1 MSCLR
6 HALYIS
12 ATLLNACNCLTNY
25 FRKKIMHQSL
35 KQNFDH
41 FLHNMIILQSE
52 QRQPPATIA
61 GFITRMNNLKKAFYY
76 LHLNLNLSF
85 IKLTKQVKFI

>member
-1 MSCLR
+1 
-6 HALYIS
+6 
-12 ATLLNACNCLTNY
+12 
-25 FRKKIMHQSL
+25 
-35 KQNFDH
+35 
-41 FLHNMIILQSE
+41 MIILQSE
-52 QRQPPATIA
+52 QRQPPALIA

>member
-12 ATLLNACNCLTNY
+12 ATLLNACNCLTNF

-52 QRQPPATIA
+52 QRQPPAMIA
-61 GFITRMNNLKKAFYY
+61 GFITRMNN
-76 LHLNLNLSF
+76 
-85 IKLTKQVKFI
+85 